1 MITFCDIEFHTQY
14 KYSYHFE
21 STKYFQ
27 LYKVSIISLNQRN
40 LPANILL
47 SLKIF

>member
-1 MITFCDIEFHTQY
+1 MITFYDIKFHIQF
-14 KYSYHFE
+14 KHSYHLE
-21 STKYFQ
+21 PTKYFQ

-40 LPANILL
+40 LPVNILL

>member
-1 MITFCDIEFHTQY
+1 MIIFCDIKFHVQF
-14 KYSYHFE
+14 KYSYHLE

-27 LYKVSIISLNQRN
+27 LCKVSIISLNQRN